1 MDKKKGYP
9 MRKPELAAAIAERTG
24 LTREKASEVITAIT
38 DQISAAAARGEDTT
52 LIGFGTF
59 NIRTR
64 EARDGRNPQTGA
76 TIRIPASK
84 TVGFKAGK
92 AFKDALRSN

>member
-1 MDKKKGYP
+1 
-9 MRKPELAAAIAERTG
+9 MRKPELAAAIAERTD
-24 LTREKASEVITAIT
+24 LSREKASEIITAIT

-59 NIRTR
+59 SVRAR
-64 EARDGRNPQTGA
+64 EARDGRNPKTGVP
-76 TIRIPASK
+76 IRIAASK

-92 AFKDALRSN
+92 ALKDAFR

>member
-1 MDKKKGYP
+1 
-9 MRKPELAAAIAERTG
+9 MRKPELAAAIAERTD
-24 LTREKASEVITAIT
+24 LSREKASEIITAFT

-59 NIRTR
+59 SVRAR
-64 EARDGRNPQTGA
+64 EARNGRNPKTGEP
-76 TIRIPASK
+76 IHIPASK

-92 AFKDALRSN
+92 ALKESFR